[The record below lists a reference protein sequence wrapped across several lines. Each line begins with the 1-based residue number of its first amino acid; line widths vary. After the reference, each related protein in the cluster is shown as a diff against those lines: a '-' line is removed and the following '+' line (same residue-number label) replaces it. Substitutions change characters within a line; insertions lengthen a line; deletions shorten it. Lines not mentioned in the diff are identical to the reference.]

1 MANLCDFFTRI
12 RNAQSAMM
20 KVVEV
25 PFSKMRIS
33 VLKIL
38 QDEGYITSFDKK
50 EIKDKIFNIVIK
62 LKYYNNMPVI
72 HEIKAYSKPG
82 RRVYSLAKEVP
93 KFYNGLGIIILSTS
107 KGIIS
112 DFDAKRLNVGGE
124 LLCGVF

>member
-1 MANLCDFFTRI
+1 MANLCDFLTRI
-12 RNAQSAMM
+12 RNAQLAMM
-20 KVVEV
+20 KVMEV
-25 PFSKMRIS
+25 PYSKMRGS

-50 EIKDKIFNIVIK
+50 EVKDKIFSFVIK

-82 RRVYSLAKEVP
+82 RRVYSSAKKVSR
-93 KFYNGLGIIILSTS
+93 FYNGLGVIILSTS

-112 DFDAKRLNVGGE
+112 DFDARRLNVGGE
-124 LLCGVF
+124 VLCGVF

>member
-1 MANLCDFFTRI
+1 MANLCDFLTRI

-25 PFSKMRIS
+25 PFSEMRGS

-38 QDEGYITSFDKK
+38 RDEGYITYFDKK
-50 EIKDKIFNIVIK
+50 EVKSKIFSFIIE

-82 RRVYSLAKEVP
+82 RRIYSAAKAIP
-93 KFYNGLGIIILSTS
+93 RFYNGLGIIILSTS

-112 DFDAKRLNVGGE
+112 DFDARKLNVGGE
-124 LLCGVF
+124 ILCGVF